1 MTSVLSYNAAFTAHT
16 KPTTGD
22 IKSSFVSVDHLG
34 WLNCNGRY
42 LSTVTY
48 NLLFQVI
55 GYTYGRSGNDF
66 RLPNMGGRVIGS
78 EGTIVEPS
86 GTYVFPSGTVTG
98 EVEHLLLLAE
108 MPSHNHDDST
118 APVVAGV
125 PPADGNTST
134 ATTDIVINP
143 NVTGVTV
150 NLGTTGITVNN
161 ATTNISV
168 NSATTDI
175 TLPDHS
181 HASNATGPTVLNP
194 SAPGLVFANGQNT
207 VISTDPT
214 TRGELNVWADPIPLS
229 ITAAS
234 ITPIDPGHVHGI
246 TDTGHVHGITEPNS
260 GQGHNHAITDPQ
272 HAHTITDLG
281 HHHTISSNGNSEYHN
296 NMQPTIFY
304 GNTFVYCGIPTATNW
319 TSSWPYAVPQSNPPL
334 I

>member
-1 MTSVLSYNAAFTAHT
+1 MTSVLSRNATFTAHT

-55 GYTYGRSGNDF
+55 GYTYGSSEGGANF

-108 MPSHNHDDST
+108 MPRHNHDDST

-134 ATTDIVINP
+134 ATTGIVINP
-143 NVTGVTV
+143 NATGVTV
-150 NLGTTGITVNN
+150 NYGTSNVT
-161 ATTNISV
+161 V
-168 NSATTDI
+168 NSATTGI

-181 HASNATGPTVLNP
+181 HGSNATGG
-194 SAPGLVFANGQNT
+194 SGGPGLVIKNNAGTPGSIDAASDEINCVQN
-207 VISTDPT
+207 
-214 TRGELNVWADPIPLS
+214 PIALS

-234 ITPIDPGHVHGI
+234 IVP
-246 TDTGHVHGITEPNS
+246 TDTGHVHGITEPTITAVPLV
-260 GQGHNHAITDPQ
+260 QGHNHGITDPQ

-304 GNTFVYCGIPTATNW
+304 GNTFVYCGIPTTTNLVQANPNW
-319 TSSWPYAVPQSNPPL
+319 QNSWPYAVPQSNPPL
-334 I
+334 L

>member
-98 EVEHLLLLAE
+98 EVQHQLLLAE
-108 MPSHNHDDST
+108 MPRHNHDDST

-134 ATTDIVINP
+134 ATTGIVINP
-143 NVTGVTV
+143 N
-150 NLGTTGITVNN
+150 
-161 ATTNISV
+161 A
-168 NSATTDI
+168 
-175 TLPDHS
+175 
-181 HASNATGPTVLNP
+181 TVL
-194 SAPGLVFANGQNT
+194 
-207 VISTDPT
+207 
-214 TRGELNVWADPIPLS
+214 LS
-229 ITAAS
+229 IM
-234 ITPIDPGHVHGI
+234 VH
-246 TDTGHVHGITEPNS
+246 
-260 GQGHNHAITDPQ
+260 QM
-272 HAHTITDLG
+272 L
-281 HHHTISSNGNSEYHN
+281 
-296 NMQPTIFY
+296 
-304 GNTFVYCGIPTATNW
+304 
-319 TSSWPYAVPQSNPPL
+319 L
-334 I
+334 

>member
-1 MTSVLSYNAAFTAHT
+1 MTSVLSYNATFTAHT

-98 EVEHLLLLAE
+98 EVEHQLLLAE
-108 MPSHNHDDST
+108 MPRHNHDDST
-118 APVVAGV
+118 PPVPAGV

-134 ATTDIVINP
+134 AFTGIVVNP
-143 NVTGVTV
+143 NSTGVTV
-150 NLGTTGITVNN
+150 DLGTTGIT
-161 ATTNISV
+161 TTPHNH
-168 NSATTDI
+168 T
-175 TLPDHS
+175 
-181 HASNATGPTVLNP
+181 SNATGGTRPPGGT
-194 SAPGLVFANGQNT
+194 SAPGLVFINGAGTPGSIDSSDNGEINCQPVSVTALDIYNNT
-207 VISTDPT
+207 VVSVVEPNDGLGHDHDITDPT
-214 TRGELNVWADPIPLS
+214 HAHAI
-229 ITAAS
+229 A
-234 ITPIDPGHVHGI
+234 DPGH
-246 TDTGHVHGITEPNS
+246 N
-260 GQGHNHAITDPQ
+260 
-272 HAHTITDLG
+272 
-281 HHHTISSNGNSEYHN
+281 HTISSNGNSEYHN

-304 GNTFVYCGIPTATNW
+304 GNTFVYCGIPTTTNLVQANPNW
-319 TSSWPYAVPQSNPPL
+319 QNSWPYAVPQSNPPL
-334 I
+334 L